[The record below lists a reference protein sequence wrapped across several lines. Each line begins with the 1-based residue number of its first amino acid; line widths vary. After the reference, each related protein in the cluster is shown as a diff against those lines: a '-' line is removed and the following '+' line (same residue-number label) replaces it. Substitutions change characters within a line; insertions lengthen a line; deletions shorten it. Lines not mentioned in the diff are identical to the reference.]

1 LNKWHLWKAAYAVKN
16 NGVIAYPTE
25 AVFGLGCSPWDNE
38 ALIKLAQLKQ
48 RKLDKGFI
56 IIAANLVQLE
66 SLVDF
71 DEVHS
76 IQEIL
81 ASWPGPVTWVLPARA
96 HVPSTLRGRNG
107 GLAVRVSAH
116 PLVQGLCKACGPLVS
131 TSANISNTRPARSPL
146 QVRNYFQDKLNYILP
161 GKLGSE
167 HRPSEIRHGSSGE
180 ILRQG

>member
-1 LNKWHLWKAAYAVKN
+1 MNKWHLWQAAHAVN
-16 NGVIAYPTE
+16 SNGVIAYPTE
-25 AVFGLGCSPWDNE
+25 AVFGLGCSPWNRE
-38 ALIKLAQLKQ
+38 ALLKLVQLKR

-66 SLVDF
+66 SLVNF
-71 DEVHS
+71 DKVNS
-76 IQEIL
+76 LQEIL
-81 ASWPGPVTWVLPARA
+81 ASWPGPVTWILPAREQ
-96 HVPSTLRGRNG
+96 VPSTLRGRND

-116 PLVQGLCKACGPLVS
+116 PLVQELCRTCGPLVS
-131 TSANISNTRPARSPL
+131 TSANISNTRPARSQQ

-167 HRPSEIRHGSSGE
+167 SRPSEIRHGSTGE